1 MDQLPPVLS
10 SQSVKFLVVALV
22 TSFVTLQA
30 HMIYTDVRSRRN
42 KERLNQELKELYKDD
57 RSGGDAIKKGSAD
70 SNGISIVKVPNGESV
85 IGGGLAIASNTALS
99 VAGHDEVLIR
109 EQLAR
114 NYAFFGEDGMKR
126 IRGSRVTIVGCG
138 GVGSWAA
145 IMLAR
150 RCGTQ
155 FRLG

>member
-1 MDQLPPVLS
+1 MDRLPPVLS
-10 SQSVKFLVVALV
+10 SQPVKFLFIALV

-30 HMIYTDVRSRRN
+30 HIIYTDVRSRRN
-42 KERLNQELKELYKDD
+42 KERLNKELKELYKDD
-57 RSGGDAIKKGSAD
+57 HIVGKKGLAD
-70 SNGISIVKVPNGESV
+70 SNGIDIGKVPDGESV
-85 IGGGLAIASNTALS
+85 LGGGLFMPSNTALS
-99 VAGHDEVLIR
+99 AAGHDEELIR

-150 RCGTQ
+150 RYDSL
-155 FRLG
+155 FRPG

>member
-1 MDQLPPVLS
+1 
-10 SQSVKFLVVALV
+10 
-22 TSFVTLQA
+22 
-30 HMIYTDVRSRRN
+30 MIYTDVRSRRN
-42 KERLNQELKELYKDD
+42 KDRLNKELKERYKDD
-57 RSGGDAIKKGSAD
+57 HLGGDVNKKGLAD
-70 SNGISIVKVPNGESV
+70 SNGISIAKTPNGESI
-85 IGGGLAIASNTALS
+85 IGSGLSMTSNASLN
-99 VAGHDEVLIR
+99 VVGHDEELIR

-150 RCGTQ
+150 RYGSQ
-155 FRLG
+155 FYPG